1 MAYHYILSEHRE
13 GVAYLTIN
21 RPNQLNALN
30 KATIEELNQAIIQA
44 DADASVKCILLTGS
58 GSKAFVAGA
67 DIKEFAHFNT
77 QEGAQLAT
85 NGHRLLFDLLDNL
98 STPSIAAINGYA
110 LGGGLE
116 LAMACHIRVAST
128 TAKMGLPEVSLG
140 VIPGYGGTQRL
151 RELVGK
157 GKALEMITT
166 TGMLTAE
173 EALSWGLVNHLCEPE
188 DLITFC
194 EKIASRIC
202 KNSSVAIAHAIKS
215 VNAGCNNNGYA
226 CEIESFGACFAT
238 EDFKEGTSAF
248 VEKRKAQFT
257 GK

>member
-1 MAYHYILSEHRE
+1 MAYHYILSEHRD

-30 KATIEELNQAIIQA
+30 KATIEELNNAIIQA
-44 DADASVKCILLTGS
+44 DADTSVQCILLTGS

-77 QEGAQLAT
+77 QEGSQLAT
-85 NGHRLLFDLLDNL
+85 DGQRLLFDLLDNL
-98 STPSIAAINGYA
+98 STPSIAAINGFA

-166 TGMLTAE
+166 AGMLGAE
-173 EALSWGLVNHLCEPE
+173 EALSWGLVNHVCEADE
-188 DLITFC
+188 LIVFC
-194 EKIASRIC
+194 EKIASKIC
-202 KNSSVAIAHAIKS
+202 NNSSVAIAHAIKS
-215 VNAGCNNNGYA
+215 VNAGCNTSGYA
-226 CEIESFGACFAT
+226 SEIESFGACFAT

-248 VEKRKAQFT
+248 MEKRKAQFT

>member
-1 MAYHYILSEHRE
+1 MAYHYILSEHRD

-30 KATIEELNQAIIQA
+30 KTTIEELNHAIIQA
-44 DADASVKCILLTGS
+44 DTDTSVQCILLTGS

-77 QEGAQLAT
+77 HEGSQLAT
-85 NGHRLLFDLLDNL
+85 NGQRLLFDLLDNL
-98 STPSIAAINGYA
+98 STPSIAAISGFA

-140 VIPGYGGTQRL
+140 IIPGYGGTQRL

-166 TGMLTAE
+166 AGMLSAE
-173 EALSWGLVNHLCEPE
+173 EALNWGLVNHLCEPE
-188 DLITFC
+188 ELITFC
-194 EKIASRIC
+194 EKIAFRIC

-215 VNAGCNNNGYA
+215 VNAGCNTNGYA
-226 CEIESFGACFAT
+226 SEIESFGACFAT

-248 VEKRKAQFT
+248 MEKRKAQFT

>member
-1 MAYHYILSEHRE
+1 MSYNYILSEHRD
-13 GVAYLTIN
+13 GIAYLTIN
-21 RPNQLNALN
+21 RPEQLNALN
-30 KATIEELNQAIIQA
+30 KSTIDELNHAIIKA
-44 DADASVKCILLTGS
+44 DSDVAVKCILLTGS

-85 NGHRLLFDLLDNL
+85 DGQRLLFDLLDNL
-98 STPSIAAINGYA
+98 STPSIAAINGFA

-116 LAMACHIRVAST
+116 LAMACHIRIASR

-166 TGMLTAE
+166 AAMLTAE

-188 DLITFC
+188 ELISFC
-194 EKIASRIC
+194 EQIASRIC
-202 KNSSVAIAHAIKS
+202 KNSSVAIGHAIKA
-215 VNAGCNNNGYA
+215 VNAGCSSEGYA
-226 CEIESFGACFAT
+226 TEIEAFGDCFAT
-238 EDFKEGTSAF
+238 ADFKEGTGAF
-248 VEKRKAQFT
+248 MEKRKANFT